1 LQFTEEEGERNKI
14 LVLNDET
21 RNQTQEIRA
30 IAEAEQD
37 ESCSDTIR
45 EE

>member
-14 LVLNDET
+14 RVLNDET
-21 RNQTQEIRA
+21 RNQMQEIRAIA

-37 ESCSDTIR
+37 ESCSDTM
-45 EE
+45 